1 MIVSDIILQIRS
13 NLGDEY
19 AKKWNEIEILDS
31 INHAYVKLARELRL
45 FMQEK
50 TYNVDKD
57 SMIQPL
63 PQNFLD
69 IQKITK
75 GNNNVSIIRAFSDD
89 MPSNSVS
96 IDNTNIRF
104 SSVGKYKMVYYC
116 YYILVSKDDRL
127 LLPLIANSCLV
138 YYAIYLML
146 QKKPSQTSL
155 QEASMYKQM
164 FEMDL
169 MELKRDIYR
178 SHETKFLTTRVI
190 VV

>member
-13 NLGDEY
+13 NLGDETT
-19 AKKWNEIEILDS
+19 KKWNEIEMLDS

-45 FMQEK
+45 FMQERV
-50 TYNVDKD
+50 YNVSKD
-57 SMIQPL
+57 SMIQLL

-75 GNNNVSIIRAFSDD
+75 GNRNIPIIRAYNDD
-89 MPSNSVS
+89 VPHDYVS
-96 IDNTNIRF
+96 IDSNNIVF
-104 SSVGKYKMVYYC
+104 SSVGRYKMVYYC

-127 LLPLIANSCLV
+127 LLPLIANTCIV
-138 YYAIYLML
+138 YYAMYLLL

-155 QEASMYKQM
+155 QEANMYKQM
-164 FEMDL
+164 FEMEL

-178 SHETKFLTTRVI
+178 THESKFLTTKVI

>member
-13 NLGDEY
+13 NLGDETT
-19 AKKWNEIEILDS
+19 KKWNEIEMLDS

-45 FMQEK
+45 FMQERV
-50 TYNVDKD
+50 YDVSKD
-57 SMIQPL
+57 SMIQLL

-75 GNNNVSIIRAFSDD
+75 GNRNIPIIRAYNDD
-89 MPSNSVS
+89 VPHDYVS
-96 IDNTNIRF
+96 IDSNNIVF
-104 SSVGKYKMVYYC
+104 SSVGRYKMVYYC

-127 LLPLIANSCLV
+127 LLPLIANTCIV
-138 YYAIYLML
+138 YYAMYLLL

-155 QEASMYKQM
+155 QEANMYKQM
-164 FEMDL
+164 FEMEL

-178 SHETKFLTTRVI
+178 THESKFLTTKVI